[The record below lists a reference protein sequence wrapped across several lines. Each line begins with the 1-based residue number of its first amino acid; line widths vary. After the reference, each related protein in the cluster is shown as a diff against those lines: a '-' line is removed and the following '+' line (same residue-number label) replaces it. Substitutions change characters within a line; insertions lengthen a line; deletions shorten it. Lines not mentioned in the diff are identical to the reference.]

1 MKAYVLYIKLT
12 GMEERKIFLTLF
24 EAIVFGIIQGITEF
38 LPVSSTAHI
47 VITQLI
53 FGYTFPGLAFE
64 IYLHLASVLAVMLY
78 FWKDLWNVIQGF
90 FGFVFKRSSKDR
102 VQFYFGLYILI
113 ATALTGI
120 LGKLLQDALG
130 AGLKSPAMIAGSLTV
145 TGFALIFIDRFHTV
159 GSKDERSM
167 TFIDAIIVGLGQ
179 TLAVIPGI
187 SRSGS
192 TLVVGLLTGLNRE
205 TAVRYSFLL
214 AIPVILG
221 STVLAYGDFSAAT
234 FSYIGPLN
242 LVVSF
247 IITFIF
253 SILGIIWLIEFLKK
267 SKLIY
272 FAIYC
277 FILAILVFTLID
289 PNTVMEV

>member
-1 MKAYVLYIKLT
+1 MSLI
-12 GMEERKIFLTLF
+12 
-24 EAIVFGIIQGITEF
+24 EAIIFGIIQGITEF

-64 IYLHLASVLAVMLY
+64 IFLHIASVFAVILY
-78 FWKDLWNVIQGF
+78 FWRDLWNVISGF
-90 FGFVFKRSSKDR
+90 FRFLMKRSSEDR
-102 VQFYFGLYILI
+102 TQFYFGIYILI
-113 ATALTGI
+113 ATAITGVLGKILSDMTAESIKTPPFIAGALVVTGI
-120 LGKLLQDALG
+120 
-130 AGLKSPAMIAGSLTV
+130 S
-145 TGFALIFIDRFHTV
+145 LIFIERFHKT
-159 GSKDERSM
+159 GPKNEGTM
-167 TFIDAIIVGLGQ
+167 TIWDSIIVGLGQ

-192 TLVVGLLTGLNRE
+192 TLVVSLLAGLNRE

-221 STVLAYGDFSAAT
+221 STVLAIEDFSAEML
-234 FSYIGPLN
+234 SYIGTLN
-242 LVVSF
+242 LIVSF

-253 SILGIIWLIEFLKK
+253 SLIGIIWLIQFLKK

-277 FILAILVFTLID
+277 FIVAILVYTMID
-289 PNTVMEV
+289 PNTIMDVE